1 MVFGITG
8 SARSRDLRQVLPG
21 LLRILERLGQAAV
34 LDHALAQ
41 RCWPDDLPEGLE
53 LVSARELSAH
63 CDVVVSMGGDGSM
76 LGAVRQMVVD
86 RPLLGLH
93 MGRLGFLTALDPE
106 HLEEGLARVIGGA
119 VIEQPRMMLQV
130 EIGADL
136 IDNPGTLP
144 RVRRDAL
151 NDIVIHSARPGRIL
165 RLRTRIDH
173 VNVFGLEGDG
183 LIHATPTGSSAYSLS
198 GGGPIMDPCMQA
210 ILLTP
215 SMAHSISHRPMVIHA
230 DSVIESWI
238 GTPSSPLMV
247 TVDGQES
254 FRLRRAEQVRVCRS
268 ARECRLIT
276 LDERGFLKTLRNKL
290 KWNLEGNESA

>member
-8 SARSRDLRQVLPG
+8 SARSRDLRQVLPV
-21 LLRILERLGQAAV
+21 LLRTLEHLGQTAV
-34 LDHALAQ
+34 LDHALAL

-53 LVSARELSAH
+53 LVAARELSAH

-93 MGRLGFLTALDPE
+93 MGRIGFLTALDPD
-106 HLEEGLARVIGGA
+106 HLESGLTRVIGGQG
-119 VIEQPRMMLQV
+119 IEQPRMMLQV

-136 IDNPGTLP
+136 LDPPGAQP

-165 RLRTRIDH
+165 RLLTRIDQ
-173 VNVFGLEGDG
+173 VNVFCLAGDG

-198 GGGPIMDPCMQA
+198 GGGPG
-210 ILLTP
+210 
-215 SMAHSISHRPMVIHA
+215 V
-230 DSVIESWI
+230 
-238 GTPSSPLMV
+238 GTE
-247 TVDGQES
+247 GAG
-254 FRLRRAEQVRVCRS
+254 FRCRARLRTRTGRRRRTTPCIWGPRRRLP
-268 ARECRLIT
+268 AR
-276 LDERGFLKTLRNKL
+276 
-290 KWNLEGNESA
+290 